1 MTTTKRIL
9 IAAGAAAATFALI
22 LFAIHTQFASKPP
35 SGFGLI
41 PLYLLLPA
49 ELLGEVLGSRAVFLI
64 TGFLE
69 FFFLY
74 MLGLLCWEWVHARK
88 RA

>member
-1 MTTTKRIL
+1 MTTTKRIF
-9 IAAGAAAATFALI
+9 IAAGGAAATFALI
-22 LFAIHTQFASKPP
+22 LLAIHIQFGSGLP
-35 SGFGLI
+35 SGSGLI

-49 ELLGEVLGSRAVFLI
+49 ELLGEALGSRAVFLI

-74 MLGLLCWEWVHARK
+74 VLGLFCWEWVRARK